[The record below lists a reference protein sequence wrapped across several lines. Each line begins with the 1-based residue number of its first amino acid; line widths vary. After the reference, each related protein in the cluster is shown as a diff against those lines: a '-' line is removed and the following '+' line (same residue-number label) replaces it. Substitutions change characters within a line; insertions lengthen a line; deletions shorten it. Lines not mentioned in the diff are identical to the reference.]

1 MAFKLPK
8 SKGDI
13 FGINEEL
20 SEWGRPVFEKNL
32 DENIVAEAN
41 NDGTTFVDK
50 KASAVLKKKAVN
62 HENAHHDQMQ
72 QGRLQ
77 YDDNKVTWKPDT
89 KTGSRVYIRDKGQ
102 LISMTD
108 NTKDV
113 EGGNFPWEDEA
124 RAAE

>member
-50 KASAVLKKKAVN
+50 KASGALKKKAVN
-62 HENAHHDQMQ
+62 HENVHHDQMQ
-72 QGRLQ
+72 QGKLQ

-108 NTKDV
+108 NTKDA